1 MKVLLDTHTLVWWF
15 SEPEKL
21 SKRAASIITNSS
33 NAVLVSATSAW
44 ELAIKVNLG
53 KVDAI
58 SLVSDLSMHLAEE
71 GFEELPIAIRHATRA
86 GSLPL
91 HHRDPF
97 DRLLVAQALEL
108 DVPIL
113 GADKSLD
120 RYDIRRLW

>member
-1 MKVLLDTHTLVWWF
+1 MKVLLDTHTLVCWF

-33 NAVLVSATSAW
+33 NAVLVSAASAW

>member
-1 MKVLLDTHTLVWWF
+1 VKVLLDAHTLVWWF

-33 NAVLVSATSAW
+33 NAVLVSAASAW
-44 ELAIKVNLG
+44 ELVIKVNLG
-53 KVDAI
+53 KVDAT

-71 GFEELPIAIRHATRA
+71 GFEEPPIAIPHATRA

-97 DRLLVAQALEL
+97 NRLLVAQALEL

-113 GADKSLD
+113 SADKSLD
-120 RYDIRRLW
+120 RYDIRRVW